1 MKTNKLF
8 LGALALTIGITAI
21 VSCGSDD
28 SAASL
33 PPIGGFN
40 SADEVAAADLVAYWP
55 LNGSGVESKSNT
67 AASQTQNVTWV
78 DGAKGQAANF
88 NLGWLKYPALSGIT
102 NLSGSITISCWAKI
116 TNTKLV
122 ADGVSTISPLVSF
135 SGGSNLNIGNL
146 TLMGNTHGMVSND
159 SIQMKAEYH
168 FKMPDGTSSFNGDC
182 VNMTKQESW
191 MDNTHTWNANKI
203 GGQWA
208 HVVYVWD
215 ATTANTRIYVNGVKI
230 SNSAWESRNNGDPM
244 PFDMFEPTMAILGA
258 TPSVADGTNTETW
271 NSALKGG
278 LDEVRVYKTL
288 LTQAQIGALY
298 ELEKAGR

>member
-1 MKTNKLF
+1 MRTNKII
-8 LGALALTIGITAI
+8 LGALALTIGLTAVI
-21 VSCGSDD
+21 SCSKDE
-28 SAASL
+28 ASL

-40 SADEVAAADLVAYWP
+40 TSDEVAAADLVAYWP
-55 LNGSGVESKSNT
+55 LNGNGNESKSST
-67 AASQTQNVTWV
+67 APAQTQNVTWV

-88 NLGWLKYPALSGIT
+88 NLGWLKYPAIANIT

-122 ADGVSTISPLVSF
+122 ANGVSNISPLVSF
-135 SGGSNLNIGNL
+135 SGGDNLNIGNL
-146 TLMGNTHGMVSND
+146 TLMGNTHGMATND
-159 SIQMKAEYH
+159 SIQLKAEYH

-182 VNMTKQESW
+182 VNMTKQEPW

-203 GGQWA
+203 GGKWA
-208 HVVYVWD
+208 HIVYVWD
-215 ATTANTRIYVNGVKI
+215 GATANTRIYVNGVKI
-230 SNSAWESRNNGDPM
+230 SNSAWESRNNSLPM
-244 PFDMFEPTMAILGA
+244 PFDMFEPTVTILGA
-258 TPSVADGTNTETW
+258 TPSVAAGTNTETW